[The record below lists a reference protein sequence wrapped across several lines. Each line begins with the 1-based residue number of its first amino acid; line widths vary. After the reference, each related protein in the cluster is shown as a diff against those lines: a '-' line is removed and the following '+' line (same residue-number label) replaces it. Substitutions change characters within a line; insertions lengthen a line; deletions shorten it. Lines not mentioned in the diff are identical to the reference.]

1 MLNRLKQ
8 HSDSLF
14 LIIGN
19 AVSRILMIVSTII
32 MVKLLGDTVYSK
44 YAVLYNGLLGVQVF
58 LTLGLNAVLIKRI
71 AAGEDI
77 LFTVTKIVKIIFLVS
92 LIFFLLFFTLI
103 KNNWLY
109 SLSYFKEIGF
119 FSIIFSAISIVFFS
133 ILVSILYGKEEKN
146 KIAKLNVFN
155 AVLILFFL
163 VYFSIKQDLNL
174 IFIGLGLANSISIIL
189 FILFHKNIFLNKTE
203 LENKCINIENNKKN
217 GSIGYIKQGFPIFL
231 SALLVTPIVGVI
243 YTLMHS
249 KGVGEEIAIF
259 SVAMQWYSIILFIP
273 GVMANLLLAEFSRN
287 KKILSL
293 EFYFKRVFLNL
304 SIAVIVSLI
313 VYMILL
319 LVLPIYG
326 DIYVKNI
333 HVFLIFI
340 LVALVNSFS
349 AVAGQFFI
357 SVNKQMIGFYCNAV
371 WAIILLSMVFL
382 ALNKGY
388 GVLGVALSFLV
399 SYFLHAI
406 NQNLY
411 IYYFL
416 KSNENV

>member
-1 MLNRLKQ
+1 MINKLKQ
-8 HSDSLF
+8 HTDSLF

-103 KNNWLY
+103 KNNWVY
-109 SLSYFKEIGF
+109 SLSYFKEVGF

-133 ILVSILYGKEEKN
+133 ILVSVLYGKEEKN
-146 KIAKLNVFN
+146 KIAKLNIFN
-155 AVLILFFL
+155 SVLILFFL

-189 FILFHKNIFLNKTE
+189 FVLFHKNIFMNKIE
-203 LENKCINIENNKKN
+203 LKNNYIIEDDKK
-217 GSIGYIKQGFPIFL
+217 GRLIDYIRQGFPIFL
-231 SALLVTPIVGVI
+231 SALLVTPIVGII

-249 KGVGEEIAIF
+249 NGLGEKIAIF
-259 SVAMQWYSIILFIP
+259 SVAMQWYSIIIFIP
-273 GVMANLLLAEFSRN
+273 GVLANLLLVEFSRN
-287 KKILSL
+287 ETILTL
-293 EFYFKRVFLNL
+293 AYYFKRIFLNFTITVVV
-304 SIAVIVSLI
+304 SIF
-313 VYMILL
+313 VYILL
-319 LVLPIYG
+319 LFVLPIYG
-326 DIYVKNI
+326 AEYKSNI
-333 HVFLIFI
+333 SVFLVFI
-340 LVALVNSFS
+340 LVALVNSFNT
-349 AVAGQFFI
+349 VAGQFFI
-357 SVNKQMIGFYCNAV
+357 SVNKQIFGFYFNIV
-371 WAIILLSMVFL
+371 WAILLLTLVFL
-382 ALNKGY
+382 ALSNGY
-388 GVLGVALSFLV
+388 GILGVSLSFLI
-399 SYFLHAI
+399 SYIFHAF

-416 KSNENV
+416 KSSKNV

>member
-1 MLNRLKQ
+1 MLNKLKQ

-92 LIFFLLFFTLI
+92 LIFFLLFFALI
-103 KNNWLY
+103 KNNWVY

-133 ILVSILYGKEEKN
+133 ILVSVLYGKEEKN
-146 KIAKLNVFN
+146 KIAKLNIFN
-155 AVLILFFL
+155 SVLILFFL

-189 FILFHKNIFLNKTE
+189 FVLFHKNIFINKIE
-203 LENKCINIENNKKN
+203 LKNNYIIEDGKK
-217 GSIGYIKQGFPIFL
+217 GRLIDYIRQGFPIFL

-249 KGVGEEIAIF
+249 NGLGEKIAIF

-273 GVMANLLLAEFSRN
+273 GVLANLLLAEFSRN
-287 KKILSL
+287 ETILTL
-293 EFYFKRVFLNL
+293 AYYFKRIFLNFTITVVV
-304 SIAVIVSLI
+304 SIF
-313 VYMILL
+313 VYILL
-319 LVLPIYG
+319 LFVLPIYG
-326 DIYVKNI
+326 AEYKSNI
-333 HVFLIFI
+333 SVFLVFI
-340 LVALVNSFS
+340 LVALVNSFNT
-349 AVAGQFFI
+349 VAGQFFI
-357 SVNKQMIGFYCNAV
+357 SVNKQIFGFYFNIV
-371 WAIILLSMVFL
+371 WAILLLTLVFL
-382 ALNKGY
+382 ALSNGY
-388 GVLGVALSFLV
+388 GILGVSLSFLI
-399 SYFLHAI
+399 SYIFHAF

-416 KSNENV
+416 KSSKNV

>member
-32 MVKLLGDTVYSK
+32 MVKLLGDSVYSK

-189 FILFHKNIFLNKTE
+189 FILFNKNIFLNKTE

-217 GSIGYIKQGFPIFL
+217 GSIDYIKQGFPIFL

-259 SVAMQWYSIILFIP
+259 SVAMQWYSIIIFVP
-273 GVMANLLLAEFSRN
+273 GVLANLLLAEFSRN

-304 SIAVIVSLI
+304 SIVVIASLI

-357 SVNKQMIGFYCNAV
+357 SVNKQMIGFYSNAV

-382 ALNKGY
+382 TLNKGY

>member
-1 MLNRLKQ
+1 MLNKLKH

-103 KNNWLY
+103 KNNWVY

-133 ILVSILYGKEEKN
+133 ILVSVLYGKEEKN
-146 KIAKLNVFN
+146 KIAKLNIFN
-155 AVLILFFL
+155 SVLILFFL

-189 FILFHKNIFLNKTE
+189 FVLFHKNIFINKIE
-203 LENKCINIENNKKN
+203 LKNNYIIEDGKK
-217 GSIGYIKQGFPIFL
+217 GRLIDYIRQGFPIFL

-249 KGVGEEIAIF
+249 NGLGEKIAIF

-273 GVMANLLLAEFSRN
+273 GVLANLLLAEFSRN
-287 KKILSL
+287 ETILTL
-293 EFYFKRVFLNL
+293 AYYFKRIFLNFTITVVV
-304 SIAVIVSLI
+304 SIF
-313 VYMILL
+313 VYILL
-319 LVLPIYG
+319 LFVLPIYG
-326 DIYVKNI
+326 AEYKSNI
-333 HVFLIFI
+333 SVFLVFI
-340 LVALVNSFS
+340 LAALVNSFNT
-349 AVAGQFFI
+349 VAGQFFI
-357 SVNKQMIGFYCNAV
+357 SVNKQIFGFYFNIV
-371 WAIILLSMVFL
+371 WAILLLTLVFL
-382 ALNKGY
+382 ALSNGY
-388 GVLGVALSFLV
+388 GILGVSLSFLI
-399 SYFLHAI
+399 SYIFHAF

-416 KSNENV
+416 KSSKNV

>member
-1 MLNRLKQ
+1 MLNKLKQ

-92 LIFFLLFFTLI
+92 LIFFLLFFALI
-103 KNNWLY
+103 KNNWVY

-133 ILVSILYGKEEKN
+133 ILVSVLYGKEEKN
-146 KIAKLNVFN
+146 KIAKLNIFN
-155 AVLILFFL
+155 SILILFFL

-189 FILFHKNIFLNKTE
+189 FVLFHKNIFINKIE
-203 LENKCINIENNKKN
+203 LKNNYIIKDGKK
-217 GSIGYIKQGFPIFL
+217 GRLIDYIRQGFPIFL

-249 KGVGEEIAIF
+249 NGLGEKIAIF

-273 GVMANLLLAEFSRN
+273 GVLANLLLAEFSRN
-287 KKILSL
+287 ETILTL
-293 EFYFKRVFLNL
+293 AYYFKRIFLNFTITVVV
-304 SIAVIVSLI
+304 SIF
-313 VYMILL
+313 VYILL
-319 LVLPIYG
+319 LFVLPIYG
-326 DIYVKNI
+326 AEYKSNI
-333 HVFLIFI
+333 SVFLVFI
-340 LVALVNSFS
+340 LVALVNSFNT
-349 AVAGQFFI
+349 VAGQFFI
-357 SVNKQMIGFYCNAV
+357 SVNKQIFGFHFNIV
-371 WAIILLSMVFL
+371 WAILLLTLVFL
-382 ALNKGY
+382 ALSNGY
-388 GVLGVALSFLV
+388 GILGVSLSFLI
-399 SYFLHAI
+399 SYTFHAF

-416 KSNENV
+416 KSSKNG

>member
-1 MLNRLKQ
+1 MINKLKQ
-8 HSDSLF
+8 HTDSLF

-103 KNNWLY
+103 KNNWVY

-133 ILVSILYGKEEKN
+133 ILVSVLYGKEEKN
-146 KIAKLNVFN
+146 KIAKLNIFN
-155 AVLILFFL
+155 SVLILFFL

-189 FILFHKNIFLNKTE
+189 FVLFHKNIFINKIE
-203 LENKCINIENNKKN
+203 LKNNYIIEDGKK
-217 GSIGYIKQGFPIFL
+217 GGLIDYIKQGFPIFL

-249 KGVGEEIAIF
+249 NELGEKIAIF

-273 GVMANLLLAEFSRN
+273 GVLANLLLAEFSRN
-287 KKILSL
+287 ENILTL
-293 EFYFKRVFLNL
+293 AYYCKRIFLNFTITVVV
-304 SIAVIVSLI
+304 SIF
-313 VYMILL
+313 VYILL
-319 LVLPIYG
+319 LFVLPIYG
-326 DIYVKNI
+326 AEYKSNI
-333 HVFLIFI
+333 SVFCVFI
-340 LVALVNSFS
+340 LVALVNSFNT
-349 AVAGQFFI
+349 VAGQFFI
-357 SVNKQMIGFYCNAV
+357 SVNKQIFGFYFNIV
-371 WAIILLSMVFL
+371 WAVLLLTLVFL
-382 ALNKGY
+382 ALNNGY
-388 GVLGVALSFLV
+388 GILGVSLSFLI
-399 SYFLHAI
+399 SYIFHAF

-416 KSNENV
+416 KSSKNV

>member
-273 GVMANLLLAEFSRN
+273 GVLANLLLAEFSRN

-340 LVALVNSFS
+340 LVALLNSFS